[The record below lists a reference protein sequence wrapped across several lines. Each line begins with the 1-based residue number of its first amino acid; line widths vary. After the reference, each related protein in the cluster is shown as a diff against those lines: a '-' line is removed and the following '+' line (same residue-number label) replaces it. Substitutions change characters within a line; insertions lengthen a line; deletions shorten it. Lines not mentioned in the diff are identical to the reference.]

1 MPKSCFV
8 IGPIGEPGTAIRSH
22 ADDFIQYIVNPTVN
36 DLGFTAARA
45 DKMPDPGRIT
55 TQIIEQLKDAD
66 LVIADLVIAD
76 LVIADLTDGNPN
88 VYYELSLR
96 HGVGKPVIHMALDG
110 TRIPFDV
117 FDSRTIMFT
126 LECRRAETAREELT
140 KQITRVQEDNYRAS
154 NPIIEAIGI
163 IELRGSQRTNDQQMA
178 ELMLKVEHLS
188 ANVAVLQSQLTT
200 NSSAFLQ
207 AGARVGGSNLY
218 ANSTILRNNTILDSG
233 HSGLGGRISNAD
245 LGLPPEEI
253 TRKSGG

>member
-8 IGPIGEPGTAIRSH
+8 IGPIGELGTVTRSH

-36 DLGFTAARA
+36 DLGFTAGRA

-66 LVIADLVIAD
+66 LVV
-76 LVIADLTDGNPN
+76 ADLTENNPN

-96 HGVGKPVIHMALDG
+96 HAIGKPVIHMALDG

-126 LECRRAETAREELT
+126 LECRRAESAREEL
-140 KQITRVQEDNYRAS
+140 KQQIIRVQEEDYRAS

-163 IELRGSQRTNDQQMA
+163 IELRGSQRPNDQQMA

-188 ANVAVLQSQLTT
+188 ANVAVLQSQLTS
-200 NSSAFLQ
+200 NSYALLQ
-207 AGARVGGSNLY
+207 AGARVGGANLY
-218 ANSTILRNNTILDSG
+218 ANPKILRNNTILDSG
-233 HSGLGGRISNAD
+233 HSGLGGPISNAD
-245 LGLPPEEI
+245 RGFAPEEA